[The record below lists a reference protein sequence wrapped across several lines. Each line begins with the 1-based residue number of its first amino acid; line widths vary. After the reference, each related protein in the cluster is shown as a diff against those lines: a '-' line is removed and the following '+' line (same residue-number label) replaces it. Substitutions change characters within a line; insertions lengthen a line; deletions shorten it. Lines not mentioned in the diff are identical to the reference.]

1 MVERVYK
8 IKVQKIGIHKQ
19 LFFPRPKFKPM
30 GESLYLQKLENTE
43 KVLLNAP
50 IPKIKL
56 PEISSNRNSDEEDSE
71 KSKYAKDMAVLGSDS
86 SSNSGDS
93 DDFELKEIEK
103 YYAEQETKQYPDV
116 DNPLSEASYG
126 RSNEKDEVSSS
137 SSSETTDKVDD
148 RSEHGSDKQEKDND
162 EHQYE
167 YVYPHQ
173 QQQEA
178 ETFEERESREKK
190 EKIDLLADLNTV
202 RTKYHHIHI
211 PDFDEF
217 TDLDT
222 LKIYHTRVLNRIK
235 LDANVV
241 FLKKLLAG
249 LILVTE
255 IICVNFLNIDIQGVT
270 EHQTE
275 NINVYEDLLYELGEK
290 KNVNITRNWPVEIRL
305 LGMVIM
311 NCAAFW
317 IQKKVANG
325 DLSSFMNILK
335 SFSQIQQ
342 IRSNPNMNKNN
353 FSSNNHQQQQQQP
366 QKPSNPMGGGG
377 MANIIGNMFSNFGG
391 TAGSGGT
398 GGSGG
403 SGNRTP
409 PQNPSKGTKM
419 QGPTLSINDIQKM
432 TAMHS
437 KNE

>member
-8 IKVQKIGIHKQ
+8 IKVEKIGIHKQ
-19 LFFPRPKFKPM
+19 LFFPKPKFKPM

-43 KVLLNAP
+43 KVLFNAP

-56 PEISSNRNSDEEDSE
+56 PETSQHHSSDDEDNDRDTDN
-71 KSKYAKDMAVLGSDS
+71 YANEIRELDS
-86 SSNSGDS
+86 SSDTESDS

-103 YYAEQETKQYPDV
+103 YYADQETKQYPDV
-116 DNPLSEASYG
+116 DNPLSEASNDHA
-126 RSNEKDEVSSS
+126 SEKEDTVSSS
-137 SSSETTDKVDD
+137 HSDHGRPDKADEQSVDD
-148 RSEHGSDKQEKDND
+148 HKEQKDDD

-311 NCAAFW
+311 NCGAFW
-317 IQKKVANG
+317 VQKKVANG

-353 FSSNNHQQQQQQP
+353 FGGQQQQQQ

-377 MANIIGNMFSNFGG
+377 MANIIGSMFGNLG
-391 TAGSGGT
+391 
-398 GGSGG
+398 GG
-403 SGNRTP
+403 SGNRPP
-409 PQNPSKGTKM
+409 PQNPSQGTKM
-419 QGPTLSINDIQKM
+419 KGPTMSMDDIQKM